1 MAKKLNGKKLVK
13 HVEIMSICIVAVFLT
28 IYLITI
34 VSTSPAYQTE
44 MANKQARVNFAE
56 DMAQVSV
63 PAEEHFERLYAVVEQ
78 VEYAE
83 TVDEIAQVLQTYQTD
98 DSIGALRYLSRGTA
112 YAYGKSGI
120 EQYNALDEMVLSM
133 AKSDKA
139 GCTPVYFDEVL
150 RKNCV
155 AFYVP
160 VRGSTQIDCLISV
173 VSVGNVVSV
182 GESLHENTTAIA
194 IVGANG
200 TVWSSITAEGFEHTV
215 KTDIFDFFN
224 ELTENKDASDVV
236 RTLMHNDKLDVV
248 EITHTSGNYT
258 VAVEPIESLNEQF
271 YLITLSKSE
280 DLLPLQYDYVGH
292 MTITLIVAIAVLIG
306 GAIFAFTF
314 YRRVESAVETV
325 NLTDPVLECPNVEG
339 FKKQVS
345 ELMGQKNVG
354 YAVVVCSLK
363 RFRFIEDQYGA
374 KASIDLLKYIKEVL
388 TSVCG
393 ENELFG
399 YAGDG
404 KFLLFGAF
412 RNETLFRNR
421 LAVLEGVINKYD
433 LLKDNQVK
441 MQVAA
446 GLYVISADRRRSVAD
461 MIDCAAIVCDDAK
474 NSSTTSYMIYT
485 DTVREKINQ
494 NEHMEARMEAALGS
508 NEFRL
513 FLQPKYNVE
522 RDEVD
527 SAEALVRWFDYQKGD
542 YRYPAEFISLFE
554 SNGFI
559 VEMDHFI
566 YLEVLKYLSEA
577 KSRGDK
583 IVPISVNVS
592 RVTAASADFVN
603 FYVGNKNR
611 YMIDDGLITLEF
623 TESYATEDY
632 KKLAEIT
639 NALHEGGIRCSID
652 DFGVGYSSF
661 RILKDLEMDELKLDR
676 LFLDKGVDLARDD
689 KIIKTITELAQE
701 CGMTVIMEGVETKEM
716 YDRVVQMG
724 IGVIQGYYYAKAI
737 SLEEF
742 KIFIKSNTSI
752 RYKAIVK

>member
-13 HVEIMSICIVAVFLT
+13 HVEIMSICMVAVFLT

-34 VSTSPAYQTE
+34 VSTSSAYQTE
-44 MANKQARVNFAE
+44 MAAKEALANFAQ
-56 DMAQVSV
+56 DMEQVSA
-63 PAEEHFERLYAVVEQ
+63 PAEAHAERLYAIAEQ
-78 VEYAE
+78 LAYAD
-83 TVDEIAQVLQTYQTD
+83 TVDEISQVFAAYQGDT
-98 DSIGALRYLSRGTA
+98 SVGALRYLSRGVA
-112 YAYGKSGI
+112 YTYGESGV
-120 EQYNALDEMVLSM
+120 QQFNGLDEEVLAM
-133 AKSDKA
+133 AQDDKA
-139 GCTPVYFDEVL
+139 GNSSVYYDSVL
-150 RKNCV
+150 RMNCV

-160 VRGSTQIDCLISV
+160 VHGSDLIDSLISV
-173 VSVGNVVSV
+173 VPYRDVVSV
-182 GESLHENTTAIA
+182 GETLRENTTAA
-194 IVGANG
+194 VIVGQKG
-200 TVWSSITAEGFEHTV
+200 DVWSVITKDGFEYNLTANV
-215 KTDIFDFFN
+215 FDC
-224 ELTENKDASDVV
+224 LKDMTQDRDTSDAVNNFMYKGEQG
-236 RTLMHNDKLDVV
+236 TLEFAH
-248 EITHTSGNYT
+248 SAGNYT
-258 VAVEPIESLNEQF
+258 LVVEPIDSLDGQLF
-271 YLITLSKSE
+271 LVTMSKSDE
-280 DLLPLQYDYVGH
+280 LLPVQYDYVGH
-292 MTITLIVAIAVLIG
+292 MTIVLIVAIVVLVFSI
-306 GAIFAFTF
+306 IFALTF
-314 YRRVESAVETV
+314 YHRVEKAVESV
-325 NLTDPVLECPNVEG
+325 NLTDPVLECPNIEG
-339 FKKQVS
+339 FKKQVTD
-345 ELMGQKNVG
+345 LLPQKNNG
-354 YAVVVCSLK
+354 YAVVVCSLR

-374 KASIDLLKYIKEVL
+374 KETVNLLKYIKEIL

-393 ENELFG
+393 ENEVFG

-404 KFLLFGAF
+404 KFVMFQDF

-421 LAVLEGVINKYD
+421 LAVMEGVINKYD

-441 MQVAA
+441 VQIAA
-446 GLYVISADRRRSVAD
+446 GVYIINADKRRTVSD
-461 MIDCAAIVCDDAK
+461 MIDCASIVCDDAK
-474 NSSTTSYMIYT
+474 NQPDVPYLIYT
-485 DTVREKINQ
+485 DIVREKINQ

-559 VEMDHFI
+559 VQMDHFI

-577 KSRGDK
+577 KAKGDK
-583 IVPISVNVS
+583 VVPISVNVS
-592 RVTAASADFVN
+592 RVTAASPDFVN

-611 YMIDDGLITLEF
+611 YMIDDDMITLEF

-632 KKLAEIT
+632 QKLAEIIG
-639 NALHEGGIRCSID
+639 ALHKEGIRCSID

-661 RILKDLEMDELKLDR
+661 RILKELEMDELKLDR
-676 LFLDKGVDLARDD
+676 LFLSKGVDVTRDD
-689 KIIKTITELAQE
+689 KIIATITELAQS

-716 YDRVVQMG
+716 YERVVQMG